1 MATNIISKLS
11 CGISSYASAYST
23 LQDDF
28 ISLERKFNSLE
39 NNLKNFQ
46 KETEDNICD
55 LNKKTQLLFN
65 QIINNNKIVSAYVK
79 EQLFNLEKV
88 RLECKRENLA
98 HIIEEEVMEKRIIWI
113 IALPWYKKITKKQQ
127 IKLITKMQLIRDEVE
142 DKYKSKMD
150 EVMIEIKNHTRE
162 NYFNKL
168 NQVTNDLKGKQNG
181 K

>member
-11 CGISSYASAYST
+11 CGVASYASAYST
-23 LQDDF
+23 LQDSF
-28 ISLERKFNSLE
+28 SSLEENFNSLE
-39 NNLKNFQ
+39 NNLKTFQ
-46 KETEDNICD
+46 KETEDNIDD

-65 QIINNNKIVSAYVK
+65 QIINNNKIISAYVK
-79 EQLFNLEKV
+79 EQLFNLERV

-113 IALPWYKKITKKQQ
+113 VALPWYKKITKKQQ

-150 EVMIEIKNHTRE
+150 EVMLEIKNHTRE
-162 NYFNKL
+162 NFFAEL
-168 NQVTNDLKGKQNG
+168 NRVTNDLREKKNG
-181 K
+181 